1 MSRFSLLR
9 AGLAWRMIVAVF
21 FGVVAAL
28 AVADDDSYLINKGD
42 KLRVDVWQ
50 EENLRME
57 VLVSP
62 DGTISFPLI
71 GIVPAAGKT
80 LAGLREV
87 IRNRLDEYIPS
98 PEVNVTLLA
107 LEGNVIYIL
116 GEVARPGPYIMLKD
130 LQVIQ
135 ALSLAGGL
143 TPFAS
148 KDEIHIVRKTKDGR
162 FQSIPFDYSDVEDG
176 DNLDT
181 NIPLQSGDTVIVP

>member
-9 AGLAWRMIVAVF
+9 AGLAWRTIVAVF

-80 LAGLREV
+80 LAGLRED

-98 PEVNVTLLA
+98 PEVNVTLLT

-162 FQSIPFDYSDVEDG
+162 FQSIPFDYGEVEDG
-176 DNLDT
+176 EDLET

>member
-1 MSRFSLLR
+1 MSRFSSLR
-9 AGLAWRMIVAVF
+9 AGLAWRTIVAVF

-80 LAGLREV
+80 LAGLRED

-98 PEVNVTLLA
+98 PEVNVTLLT

-162 FQSIPFDYSDVEDG
+162 FQSIPFDYGEVEDG
-176 DNLDT
+176 EDLET